1 MATYAFASIT
11 DAQALGFSAVSDS
24 LIFESPASRG
34 NLVSVSYRP
43 ATSTSASTVT
53 LVDPTSGRA
62 VIFGAALG
70 GAGPSAIS
78 FADGSI
84 LFVGG
89 TGADSASG
97 TAQGDGLF
105 GGAGDDSLAGGPG
118 ADVIQGNQGNDTL
131 DGGAGN
137 DTIFG
142 GQGNDSII
150 GGAGANLINGN
161 LGNDTLSGAAGSAN
175 TLLGGQ
181 QNDLLIG
188 GAGADFLNGNL
199 GDDTIIG
206 GGGADTV
213 FGEAGN
219 DRITLGDASSAA
231 DGGSGAD
238 TITGG
243 AGADT
248 ITGGFG
254 ADDLRGG
261 GGGDTFQFSVG
272 HSGTTEG
279 SLDRILDWTG
289 GRSTGPPDHIAFAG
303 LASATPTTYLELKAA
318 NYGAAKLLADV
329 QIAAG
334 NDYVAVQIGADVVL
348 FVDSGSNNGTAEDA
362 VVLVGRT
369 LADIDYT
376 NLIG

>member
-1 MATYAFASIT
+1 MATYSFASIT
-11 DAQALGFSAVSDS
+11 DAQALGFSAASDLLVFTNPTS
-24 LIFESPASRG
+24 VG
-34 NLVSVSYRP
+34 NQVSVSYSP
-43 ATSTSASTVT
+43 ASSTSAPTVT
-53 LVDPTSGRA
+53 LTDPRSGR
-62 VIFGAALG
+62 VVVFGATLG
-70 GAGPSAIS
+70 GASPPAIG
-78 FADGSI
+78 FTDGSI

-89 TGADSASG
+89 AGADTASG

-105 GGAGDDSLAGGPG
+105 GGAGDDSLSGGPG
-118 ADVIQGNQGNDTL
+118 ADVLQGNQGGDYL

-142 GQGNDSII
+142 GQGDDSITAG
-150 GGAGANLINGN
+150 GGANFVNGN
-161 LGNDTLSGAAGSAN
+161 LGNDTITGEAGSAN

-188 GAGADFLNGNL
+188 GAGADLLNGNL
-199 GDDTIIG
+199 GDDTISG
-206 GGGADTV
+206 GGGADAI

-219 DRITLGDASSAA
+219 DRITLGDGGSTA

-248 ITGGFG
+248 IIGGLG

-261 GGGDTFQFSVG
+261 GGADRFQFSAG

-279 SLDRILDWTG
+279 TVDRILDWAG
-289 GRSTGPPDHIAFAG
+289 GRSGGPVDQIDFIG
-303 LASATPTTYLELKAA
+303 LAAATPTTYLELTASSF
-318 NYGAAKLLADV
+318 GAARALADG

-334 NDYVAVQIGADVVL
+334 NNYVAVQVGADVVL
-348 FVDSGSNNGTAEDA
+348 FVDSGNNNGVADDA
-362 VVLVGRT
+362 LILVGRT

-376 NLIG
+376 NIAA